1 MVNEIKKYPLS
12 FIILFLGLAV
22 SLFFFFLFSYN
33 QHDQRRVIYI
43 AGGFYFLWSLYHHYR
58 KGDLQTSIIVEYLLI
73 ALFAVL
79 LLTGTLI

>member
-1 MVNEIKKYPLS
+1 MIDEIKKSPLS
-12 FIILFLGLAV
+12 FLILFIGLII
-22 SLFFFFLFSYN
+22 SLVLYFYFGHD
-33 QHDQRRVIYI
+33 QHDQRRVIYT

-58 KGDLQTSIIVEYLLI
+58 KGDLQPSLILEYLLI